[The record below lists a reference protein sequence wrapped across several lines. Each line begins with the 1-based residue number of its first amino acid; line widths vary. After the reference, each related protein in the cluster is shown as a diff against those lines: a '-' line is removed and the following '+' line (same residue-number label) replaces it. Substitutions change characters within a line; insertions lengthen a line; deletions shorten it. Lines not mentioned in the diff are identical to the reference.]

1 MLEMS
6 RAYATRPDDLHL
18 SANRGKHRG
27 RGNYDIDP
35 PQFNPKMSE
44 IESIGKDEDRKSD
57 ELEECVVESVDRS
70 DASEE
75 PDYGQVQFNNFYESG
90 ENNV

>member
-18 SANRGKHRG
+18 SASRSKHRG
-27 RGNYDIDP
+27 RGNYDIGHS
-35 PQFNPKMSE
+35 QLKMSE
-44 IESIGKDEDRKSD
+44 IESIGKDEERKSD
-57 ELEECVVESVDRS
+57 EIEECVVESVDRS

-75 PDYGQVQFNNFYESG
+75 PDYG
-90 ENNV
+90 